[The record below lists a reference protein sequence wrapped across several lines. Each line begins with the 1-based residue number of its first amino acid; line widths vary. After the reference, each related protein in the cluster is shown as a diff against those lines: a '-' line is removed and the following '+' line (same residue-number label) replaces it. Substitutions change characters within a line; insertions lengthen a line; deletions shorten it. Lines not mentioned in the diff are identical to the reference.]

1 MNNKVLIAIVFL
13 LMVAAQLFV
22 PAKMISNRED
32 VLKNGKEFKFITAP
46 IDPTDPFR
54 GGYISLFFDETQ
66 FLLKDKTKWE
76 TGEKIYVYLK
86 TDSLGYAKIDNI
98 SKDKP
103 VSNIDFIEAKV
114 SYVNNDS
121 KGNTISIEYP
131 FDRFYMEESKA
142 ENAETVYG
150 KYQNDSTYPAYAKVY
165 IKDGDAVLKDV
176 IVKGKSIKDY

>member
-32 VLKNGKEFKFITAP
+32 VLKNGKEFKFKTAP

-54 GGYISLFFDETQ
+54 GSYISLFFDETQ
-66 FLLKDKTKWE
+66 FLLKDKNKWE

-86 TDSLGYAKIDNI
+86 TDSLGYAKIDNV

-103 VSNIDFIEAKV
+103 VSNIDFI
-114 SYVNNDS
+114 
-121 KGNTISIEYP
+121 
-131 FDRFYMEESKA
+131 
-142 ENAETVYG
+142 
-150 KYQNDSTYPAYAKVY
+150 
-165 IKDGDAVLKDV
+165 
-176 IVKGKSIKDY
+176 